1 MFNIDNIFIKY
12 VNSSE
17 KWILAIPVVEKGQLK
32 LRCFMT
38 DRNELTGTFQNCYT
52 YNVSFNLLTD
62 FFSYK
67 SHGQAYNELI
77 KYKKTRTG
85 FFGEADH
92 VKGLWNMSDI
102 KETIIN
108 GKTALVC
115 EAINHLMSLS
125 NRSFTLEAITEAEK
139 EARKKEKQELA
150 QLEAQLLDMGY
161 NY

>member
-1 MFNIDNIFIKY
+1 MLNIDNIFIKY
-12 VNSSE
+12 MNSSE
-17 KWILAIPVVEKGQLK
+17 KWILAIPVVEQGQIK

-38 DRNELTGTFQNCYT
+38 GKKELTGTFQNCYT

-77 KYKKTRTG
+77 KNKKARTG

-92 VKGLWNMSDI
+92 VKGHWNMSDI

-108 GKTALVC
+108 GKTTLVC
-115 EAINHLMSLS
+115 EAINHLMNLT

-139 EARKKEKQELA
+139 QARKLEKEELA
-150 QLEAQLLDMGY
+150 QLEAELLNMGY
-161 NY
+161 DY

>member
-1 MFNIDNIFIKY
+1 MLNIDNIFIKY

-38 DRNELTGTFQNCYT
+38 GRNELTGTFQNCYT

-115 EAINHLMSLS
+115 EAINHLMNLT
-125 NRSFTLEAITEAEK
+125 NRTFVLEAITEAEK
-139 EARKKEKQELA
+139 QARKDEQQKLA

>member
-38 DRNELTGTFQNCYT
+38 GRNELTGTFQNCYT

-77 KYKKTRTG
+77 KYKKARTG

>member
-38 DRNELTGTFQNCYT
+38 GRNELTGTFQNCYT

-125 NRSFTLEAITEAEK
+125 NRSFTLEAITKAEK

>member
-1 MFNIDNIFIKY
+1 MLNIDNIFIKY

-38 DRNELTGTFQNCYT
+38 GRNELTGTFQNCYT

-115 EAINHLMSLS
+115 EAINHLMNLT
-125 NRSFTLEAITEAEK
+125 NRTFVLEAITEAEK
-139 EARKKEKQELA
+139 DEQQKLA

>member
-38 DRNELTGTFQNCYT
+38 DRKELTGTFQNCYT
-52 YNVSFNLLTD
+52 YDVSFNLLTD
-62 FFSYK
+62 FYSYK

-77 KYKKTRTG
+77 KFKKARTG

-92 VKGLWNMSDI
+92 VKGLWTMSDI

-125 NRSFTLEAITEAEK
+125 NRSFTLEAITNAEK
-139 EARKKEKQELA
+139 EARKIEKEKLA
-150 QLEAQLLDMGY
+150 QLEAELLDMGY
-161 NY
+161 DY